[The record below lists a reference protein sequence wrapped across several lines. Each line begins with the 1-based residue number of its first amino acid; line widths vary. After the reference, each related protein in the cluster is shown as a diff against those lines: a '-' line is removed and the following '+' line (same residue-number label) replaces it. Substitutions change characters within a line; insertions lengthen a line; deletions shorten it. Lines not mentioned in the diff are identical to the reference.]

1 MRAPD
6 SEICFA
12 VTTVTALGAL
22 GIGSTVFQRALIAQ
36 AQPAASVTPEMVK
49 QAEWIAGLNLSEE
62 DRKTTAQALQRLL
75 GQLQTLRQVKLD
87 NGVAPDAWIPFGGG
101 KRRCVGSHLAMLE
114 LRTAVAEVIRRLD
127 VRPANPEPERT
138 RLHHVTLTPADG
150 GRVVVS
156 PRRSGEAP
164 QLRLRSPDRRARTAG
179 APAPART
186 APAPARGPG
195 A

>member
-1 MRAPD
+1 MAIEEVVAGVHHWTQVHPRIRTRVHSHYVAGSRTLIDPLVPD
-6 SEICFA
+6 EGIEWFDD
-12 VTTVTALGAL
+12 LGVERVVL
-22 GIGSTVFQRALIAQ
+22 SNRHHLRH
-36 AQPAASVTPEMVK
+36 
-49 QAEWIAGLNLSEE
+49 AE
-62 DRKTTAQALQRLL
+62 RFF
-75 GQLQTLRQVKLD
+75 D